1 MNLVV
6 AIYSALLFFVLTP
19 GVFLRF
25 PKTGSKFVVTGVHG
39 LLFAIILYFTAGYV
53 WRLSHSF
60 GSRAVHKEGFDGE
73 DEKVVEGIEDKKKK
87 QKQYD
92 PKLNKGHLIRK

>member
-39 LLFAIILYFTAGYV
+39 LLFAVILYFTTGYV

-60 GSRAVHKEGFDGE
+60 HFRGMRKEGFDGE
-73 DEKVVEGIEDKKKK
+73 DEKVVEGVEDNKKKSKDKKMSKK
-87 QKQYD
+87 
-92 PKLNKGHLIRK
+92 R

>member
-19 GVFLRF
+19 GVFLRL
-25 PKTGSKFVVTGVHG
+25 PKTGSKFVVTAVHG
-39 LLFAIILYFTAGYV
+39 LLFALVLYFTVGYV

-60 GSRAVHKEGFDGE
+60 GSRGMRKEGFDGE
-73 DEKVVEGIEDKKKK
+73 DEKVVEGGPKPMKKKK
-87 QKQYD
+87 IAKGL
-92 PKLNKGHLIRK
+92 LNEAVKK